1 MALASQVAMT
11 DKYADVHRALCMW
24 HTQAL
29 QREYEESPPMPMK
42 SQAVLRQE

>member
-11 DKYADVHRALCMW
+11 DKYVDVYRALCMW

-29 QREYEESPPMPMK
+29 QREY
-42 SQAVLRQE
+42 